1 MDESDKIPQ
10 LSGLAKLI
18 GIKLDAFGNGTCKVT
33 TKVSDSHLNAG
44 GVAHGGLHATM
55 LDTALGGALV
65 SLIEKE
71 EWCATTQLDISY
83 INPAYSGT
91 DLIAHGKVI
100 RRGKNMAHCEGILT
114 DNDGKIIASG
124 KGTWVIWNE
133 KPSSLI

>member
-33 TKVSDSHLNAG
+33 AKVSDSHLNAG

-71 EWCATTQLDISY
+71 EWCATTPVSY
-83 INPAYSGT
+83 T
-91 DLIAHGKVI
+91 H
-100 RRGKNMAHCEGILT
+100 LT
-114 DNDGKIIASG
+114 LPTKA
-124 KGTWVIWNE
+124 
-133 KPSSLI
+133 